1 MKILE
6 LFAGSCSVGKEAKKL
21 GYQVFSSDIEQFGGI
36 DYIVDIFDFDYKKV
50 PFIPD
55 IIWASPPC
63 TGFSVA
69 CIGRNW
75 VKGEVFIPKTE
86 SARLGIKLVEKTI
99 EIITYFQKLNPN
111 LVWYIENPRGKLRKA
126 PFMENYII
134 QTVTYCQYGD
144 ERMKPTDIWTNNK
157 NWTPKKICKNGDKC
171 HISAPR
177 GSKTG
182 TQGRKGSFDR
192 SKIPAKLCKE
202 VLLTSLDNSTD
213 KEPEEMPQ
221 FKGTLEALNNLTI
234 IKE

>member
-21 GYQVFSSDIEQFGGI
+21 GYQVFSSDIEQFGDI

-50 PFIPD
+50 PFIPN

-69 CIGRNW
+69 SIGTHWGGGKNAY
-75 VKGEVFIPKTE
+75 IPKTE
-86 SARLGIKLVEKTI
+86 TALVGILLVRKTL
-99 EIITYFQKLNPN
+99 EIIKHYKRLNPN
-111 LVWYIENPRGKLRKA
+111 LIYYIENPRGVLRKLGLLDNA
-126 PFMENYII
+126 PFHH
-134 QTVTYCQYGD
+134 TVSYCQYGD
-144 ERMKPTDIWTNNK
+144 ERMKPTDIWTNNR
-157 NWTPKKICKNGDKC
+157 NWTPKKICKNGDNC

-202 VLLTSLDNSTD
+202 AIISSLDKSLPD
-213 KEPEEMPQ
+213 KE
-221 FKGTLEALNNLTI
+221 
-234 IKE
+234 